1 MKFSI
6 KDFLSKYD
14 QIQSFLRIWSHLLKK
29 SSIENFIY
37 CAVKASQSLNG
48 KTDNDL
54 EMAQHKKKKIDFL
67 ACVFCHFMGIRGHM
81 VCIFSLRKT
90 P

>member
-14 QIQSFLRIWSHLLKK
+14 QIQSFLGIWSHLLKK

-54 EMAQHKKKKIDFL
+54 EMAQHKKKKDFL
-67 ACVFCHFMGIRGHM
+67 ACVFCHFMDIRGHM

>member
-1 MKFSI
+1 M
-6 KDFLSKYD
+6 
-14 QIQSFLRIWSHLLKK
+14 
-29 SSIENFIY
+29 
-37 CAVKASQSLNG
+37 KASQSLNG

-54 EMAQHKKKKIDFL
+54 EMAQDKKKKDFL